1 MPKSLLARYAGAS
14 NGRSLQTDEKALLAV
29 CVREAWVRGSTMG
42 RRVRRAITAV
52 KEKTRV
58 TRKTNPSRPEP
69 PEGRP
74 MTGWLVVSFVDARGH
89 SDDRGP
95 RGVLSSVRRDPQLV

>member
-29 CVREAWVRGSTMG
+29 CEREAWVRGSTMG

-74 MTGWLVVSFVDARGH
+74 MTGVVGRVVRGRTGSFGRPRTARC
-89 SDDRGP
+89 SFIGP
-95 RGVLSSVRRDPQLV
+95 T